1 MVRTLLQVVRPLH
14 SSGQIVDLVFV
25 RPISSPPATEPSAPP
40 AGAAAPRPLFMGRSL
55 SQTMDLAALI
65 MWVTVSTIP
74 MPAVS
79 LFNYM
84 LAGFFLSGFGR
95 DPRQLLP
102 AAARSWP
109 VFLLPILAIT
119 SSLWAPSAADAIR
132 RGVLLALTGV
142 FAIYLGSRLSGRQII
157 SGYFIVELAAGL
169 LSMADPNVEGGVA
182 RGIFDQKNV
191 LAIHMFFLYVTS
203 LAILLDPKFPPA
215 LRIGAIAG
223 APVAVILIILSQSAT
238 TLGFLGAASAAFLL
252 HALVWA
258 PASKV
263 RHLRTALSLIIIVLV
278 SLALFAALGILQIN
292 VYEEV
297 LNLLG
302 KDSTLTGRTYLWD
315 QARRLMAENPLTGV
329 GANGF
334 WRPEMGQA
342 NSILTYFSF
351 ERYTGFSF
359 HNSYLENGVQ
369 MGYPG
374 MIATIIVATWGLLS
388 ALRNWITSQ
397 SIVNAFFLVVTIL
410 VVIRSNTEVDL
421 AGELGITNIL
431 LMIGAVRRNSSGSG
445 PALPDTGSR
454 P

>member
-1 MVRTLLQVVRPLH
+1 MVLCPMQPASFCGFVIVRSTP
-14 SSGQIVDLVFV
+14 SPAQI
-25 RPISSPPATEPSAPP
+25 EPS
-40 AGAAAPRPLFMGRSL
+40 GRPGSLGNGRAVFMGKSL
-55 SQTMDLAALI
+55 SEAMDMAALLI
-65 MWVTVSTIP
+65 WVTISTIP
-74 MPAVS
+74 LPAVS
-79 LFNYM
+79 VFNYM

-109 VFLLPILAIT
+109 VFLLPLLAIL

-157 SGYFIVELAAGL
+157 SGYFLVELVAGL
-169 LSMADPNVEGGVA
+169 LSIAAPNVEGGVA

-203 LAILLDPKFPPA
+203 LEIILDGRFYLPLRLAA
-215 LRIGAIAG
+215 LAG
-223 APVAVILIILSQSAT
+223 APIAVVLIILSQSAT
-238 TLGFLGAASAAFLL
+238 TLGFLGVASLAFVL
-252 HALVWA
+252 HALIWT
-258 PASKV
+258 PASRI
-263 RHLRTALSLIIIVLV
+263 RHLRTALSLVIVVLV

-315 QARRLMAENPLTGV
+315 QARRLMAENPLTGL

-334 WRPEMGQA
+334 WRPETGQA
-342 NSILTYFSF
+342 NSILTYFSY

-374 MIATIIVATWGLLS
+374 MFATILLAAWGLLS
-388 ALRNWITSQ
+388 ALRNWVLSQ
-397 SIVNAFFLVVTIL
+397 TIINAFFLVVTTL

-431 LMIGAVRRNSSGSG
+431 LMIGAVRRNP
-445 PALPDTGSR
+445 PAAAQTHPSKGKQ

>member
-1 MVRTLLQVVRPLH
+1 MRSTP
-14 SSGQIVDLVFV
+14 SPAQID
-25 RPISSPPATEPSAPP
+25 PPASPAPLGKGR
-40 AGAAAPRPLFMGRSL
+40 AYFMGRSL
-55 SQTMDLAALI
+55 NETMDMAALLI
-65 MWVTVSTIP
+65 WVTVSTIP

-79 LFNYM
+79 VFNYM

-109 VFLLPILAIT
+109 VFVLPILAIV
-119 SSLWAPSAADAIR
+119 SGLWAPSAADAIR

-157 SGYFIVELAAGL
+157 SGYFLVELIAGL

-203 LAILLDPKFPPA
+203 LAILLDGKFPSA
-215 LRIGAIAG
+215 LRIGALAG
-223 APVAVILIILSQSAT
+223 APLAVILVILSQSAT
-238 TLGFLGAASAAFLL
+238 TLGFLGASSFAFLL
-252 HALVWA
+252 HALVWT
-258 PASKV
+258 PASRV
-263 RHLRTALSLIIIVLV
+263 RHLRTALTLIIVILV

-334 WRPEMGQA
+334 WRPETGQA

-374 MIATIIVATWGLLS
+374 MFATILLAAWGLLS
-388 ALRNWITSQ
+388 ALRNWIASQ
-397 SIVNAFFLVVTIL
+397 TIVNAFFLIVTVLI
-410 VVIRSNTEVDL
+410 VIRSNTEVDL

-431 LMIGAVRRNSSGSG
+431 LMISAVRRNP
-445 PALPDTGSR
+445 PATAQSAPASER
-454 P
+454 RS